1 MKGKPSRFNIFL
13 TIIKKDL
20 YLTFREFLFIFLTI
34 LSVVTF
40 VVLYWVLPKDVDETI
55 SLAIK
60 GKGLEGAF
68 NAMAAETGE
77 TEEGLNIT
85 WLDDIDA
92 LTAAVEEGETEI
104 GVGFPDDF
112 IESVAAGEKVT
123 VTIYAR
129 PSLPSEYNFAISS
142 MVKEIAYAVAGHSL
156 PVSEPDEEMVILGP
170 DRAGDQL
177 AIREQMRPLYAFM
190 VLVMEAIA
198 LAALIASEIQHRTII
213 AILATPAKLTDVL
226 GAKTFVGVLIAFG
239 EAALVML
246 LIQGYGSAPGIVLLA
261 LFLGAV
267 LVTGVAMI
275 SGSSGKD
282 LVGTMMLGVVFLI
295 PLMIPAIAVLF
306 PGTAAPWVRVLP
318 SYGLVQAII
327 NASLYDGGWS
337 GSAGHLGV
345 LALWCAGVAGIGIL
359 VLRRRIKSL

>member
-1 MKGKPSRFNIFL
+1 MKGKASRFNIFL

-20 YLTFREFLFIFLTI
+20 YLTFREFLFVFLTI

-40 VVLYWVLPKDVDETI
+40 VVLYWVLPKDADETI

-60 GKGLEGAF
+60 GRGLEQAF
-68 NAMAAETGE
+68 NAMAEETGE
-77 TEEGLNIT
+77 TEEGLKLT
-85 WLDDIDA
+85 WFEDLET
-92 LTAAVEEGETEI
+92 LTAAVEEGDAEV
-104 GVGFPDDF
+104 GVAFPDSF
-112 IESVAAGEKVT
+112 MQSVAAGEKVT

-129 PSLPSEYNFAISS
+129 PSLPSEYSFAISS
-142 MVKEIAYAVAGHSL
+142 MVKEIAYAVAGHAL

-190 VLVMEAIA
+190 VLLMEAIA

-213 AILATPAKLTDVL
+213 AMLATPAKLTDIL
-226 GAKTFVGVLIAFG
+226 GAKTVVGILIAFG

-246 LIQGYGSAPGIVLLA
+246 LIQGYGSAPGIVLMA

-306 PGTAAPWVRVLP
+306 PGTAAVWVRVLP

-327 NASLYDGGWS
+327 TAGFHDGGW
-337 GSAGHLGV
+337 AGAAPHLGI
-345 LALWCAGVAGIGIL
+345 LALWCIAVAGIGIL
-359 VLRRRIKSL
+359 VLRRRINSL